1 MTRPAL
7 TAVILLTIAGC
18 DTYDGPL
25 GQDPVPVSSFG
36 AVQADPTASGAFA
49 GIAAGDT
56 TVVADAQGN
65 GYAFAYAPVN
75 AADYGGSAGE
85 ANLAVAGVL
94 PGTDLG
100 TTPTLGTATMTGTYR
115 MVVVTNAST
124 TTDPST
130 WTVTRPTGDVTA
142 DVDFATGRLTGGS
155 PDGALTLSAAAGAG
169 FADGF
174 DGTMTYNGTAG
185 TFSGMIGPDDAL
197 AAMTGG
203 SGGTFYAGGFAVD
216 R

>member
-7 TAVILLTIAGC
+7 TAVILLTMAGC
-18 DTYDGPL
+18 DTYDGPI

-100 TTPTLGTATMTGTYR
+100 TPPTLGTATMTGTYR

-124 TTDPST
+124 ATDPST

-142 DVDFATGRLTGGS
+142 NVNFATGL
-155 PDGALTLSAAAGAG
+155 LAGASSDGSLILSVLGDPG
-169 FADGF
+169 FSNGF
-174 DGTMTYNGTAG
+174 SGNVSYNGTAG
-185 TFSGMIGPDDAL
+185 TFAGVLGPDDAI
-197 AAMTGG
+197 AVVSGQGATTFY
-203 SGGTFYAGGFAVD
+203 SGGFQLA